1 MILRFGN
8 IYLVKAL
15 HCITRSYD
23 VVSIGNSDEIIENST
38 NKQDIID
45 ELDKLKSY
53 NILKDFKFDSEKNS
67 LIKLSD
73 RFYQDTENEYIA
85 REIIVLN
92 DEGEHRIVIEK
103 KTGKI
108 VQIASNS
115 DYFQENKSE
124 VIQNF
129 IRYLDLHIID
139 DWEVKDDNFMVSEKA
154 DLGVLFA
161 DYEEYSVLYTGTLE
175 QLLNY
180 KNYVEVDSNK

>member
-1 MILRFGN
+1 
-8 IYLVKAL
+8 L
-15 HCITRSYD
+15 HCITRNYD
-23 VVSIGNSDEIIENST
+23 VVSIGNSDEIIESPT

-45 ELDKLKSY
+45 ELDTLKSY
-53 NILKDFKFDSEKNS
+53 SVLTDFKFDSEKDR

-85 REIIVLN
+85 REIIVVN
-92 DEGEHRIVIEK
+92 DEGEYRIVIEK

-108 VQIASNS
+108 VHIAFNSN
-115 DYFQENKSE
+115 YFPENKTE
-124 VIQNF
+124 VMQNF

-139 DWEVKDDNFMVSEKA
+139 DWKVKDDNFMVSEKA

-161 DYEEYSVLYTGTLE
+161 DYEDYSVLYSGTLE